1 MQFRVACLEY
11 NLLCVWIGSGD
22 LLDDVER
29 HGCHDFFDVI
39 HSKGNFLES
48 STSHPTN

>member
-11 NLLCVWIGSGD
+11 NLLCVWIGSED
-22 LLDDVER
+22 LLDDVEK
-29 HGCHDFFDVI
+29 HGCHDFFGAT
-39 HSKGNFLES
+39 HSRRKFFKS